1 MSAVCGAAAVAI
13 GVLSSLIL
21 SFVTIVPRQGRAGQ
35 AVARAWDILR
45 QHGHWRIRA
54 LRLSSA
60 QNREGY
66 RMSHLPPTTDDRV
79 IWDAWESMFR
89 LPAMTVADE
98 VGIFRALGDAQLTT
112 DALAAQLGLE

>member
-1 MSAVCGAAAVAI
+1 MAAVAI
-13 GVLSSLIL
+13 GVLSNSIL
-21 SFVTIVPRQGRAGQ
+21 SFVTIVPRRARWTPAAGRG
-35 AVARAWDILR
+35 WDILR
-45 QHGHWRIRA
+45 HAGHWRIPA

-66 RMSHLPPTTDDRV
+66 RMSHLPPTTDDRA

-98 VGIFRALGDAQLTT
+98 VGIFRALSDAPHTT
-112 DALAAQLGLE
+112 EQLAADLGLEVHP